1 MDWNGEFNTDDHY
14 THYCGQESLRR
25 NAVAVI
31 IKKRVLNAVLG
42 CNLKNN
48 RMFSLTFQGKTFKVT
63 VIQVYAPTTNGKEA
77 EIEQFYVL

>member
-14 THYCGQESLRR
+14 THYCGQDSLKR
-25 NAVAVI
+25 NAVALI
-31 IKKRVLNAVLG
+31 MKKGVLHAVLG

-48 RMFSLTFQGKTFKVT
+48 RMFSLTFQGKTFKIT
-63 VIQVYAPTTNGKEA
+63 VIQVYNPTNNGKEA